1 MQGRNDS
8 KVLKV
13 YESRKNDVGY
23 GSRGTLNQQDSRGRN
38 YKLITSSYYNE
49 AKEPSPYRTLNE
61 HRSRGHYG
69 MSQHPSGQFRDTSK
83 NSRHSAV
90 KSISHRYTM
99 QSPSVRPRGET
110 QQVTGISSKL

>member
-1 MQGRNDS
+1 
-8 KVLKV
+8 
-13 YESRKNDVGY
+13 
-23 GSRGTLNQQDSRGRN
+23 
-38 YKLITSSYYNE
+38 
-49 AKEPSPYRTLNE
+49 
-61 HRSRGHYG
+61 